1 MFSSLFIIKV
11 RKESAQ
17 ITHLIDTKL
26 HIHVSG
32 KYFRIVSVTSS
43 GVLDV
48 AWILLES
55 RADNSKQ
62 TRSTSAS
69 CLALRKWQAT

>member
-1 MFSSLFIIKV
+1 MFSSLFIIKI

-26 HIHVSG
+26 QIHVSG

-43 GVLDV
+43 GLLDV
-48 AWILLES
+48 AWILLECRS
-55 RADNSKQ
+55 GNSIQ

-69 CLALRKWQAT
+69 CFVLRK